1 MLPEN
6 LKRKKIEYVCVE
18 KWLHPLHPLPPN
30 PQRGNKKGVDCRK
43 KVETFDF
50 HFG

>member
-18 KWLHPLHPLPPN
+18 KWLHPLHPFL
-30 PQRGNKKGVDCRK
+30 RGQVSGGINQKKSGN
-43 KVETFDF
+43 F
-50 HFG
+50 

>member
-18 KWLHPLHPLPPN
+18 KWLHPLHPEKSV
-30 PQRGNKKGVDCRK
+30 QCSVFSWQKKSGN
-43 KVETFDF
+43 F
-50 HFG
+50 

>member
-18 KWLHPLHPLPPN
+18 KWLHPLHPCFRWQIPDGRY
-30 PQRGNKKGVDCRK
+30 QKKS
-43 KVETFDF
+43 ENL
-50 HFG
+50 